1 MSEWLVIYFQNHFMQ
16 KSPLY
21 ILYVPFNFNAISNKT
36 KFYFKQE
43 TWKRRSKV
51 SSSILSPSTH
61 PSKSYDIALHDGK
74 HTLARPTKY
83 EVDAFRN
90 LGGRSRGGENRR
102 RRKRRSGWERAWTRN
117 ESAGRNHERQ
127 GSGGEVGGTGR
138 GEQGSH
144 RGESTRRKELNK
156 NGKEQGVTRCSIGIA
171 DPA

>member
-1 MSEWLVIYFQNHFMQ
+1 MTCNLFPKRSCKKVHYTFYTFHSMQ
-16 KSPLY
+16 SQTRL
-21 ILYVPFNFNAISNKT
+21 N
-36 KFYFKQE
+36 
-43 TWKRRSKV
+43 
-51 SSSILSPSTH
+51 SILSKRHERDDRRFLLRHLPPSTH

-74 HTLARPTKY
+74 HTLVRPTKY

-144 RGESTRRKELNK
+144 RGETTRRKELNK